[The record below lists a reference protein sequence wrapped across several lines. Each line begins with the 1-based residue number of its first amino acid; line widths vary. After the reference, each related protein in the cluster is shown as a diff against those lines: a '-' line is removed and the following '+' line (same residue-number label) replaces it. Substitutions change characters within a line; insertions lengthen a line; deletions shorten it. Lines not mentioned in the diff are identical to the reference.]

1 MRRVMLQNDKHEGGQ
16 GHDPEQRITMEGPRG
31 KVRGPV
37 SGVDKTYGDK
47 KPRPD
52 VFDEINCAKPGFP
65 VMGK

>member
-1 MRRVMLQNDKHEGGQ
+1 
-16 GHDPEQRITMEGPRG
+16 MEGPRG

-52 VFDEINCAKPGFP
+52 VFDEINCAKPVFP